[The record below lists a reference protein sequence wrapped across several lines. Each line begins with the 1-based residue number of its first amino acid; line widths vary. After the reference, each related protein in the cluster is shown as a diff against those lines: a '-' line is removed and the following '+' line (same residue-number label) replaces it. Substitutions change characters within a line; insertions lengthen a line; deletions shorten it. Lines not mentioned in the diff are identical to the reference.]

1 MMKIIQV
8 LKNLSHKIIIF
19 FSQNAMTT
27 SKRQTVNLEN
37 DPLYKDKKDWSQ
49 RFKNLVGKRIVSVR
63 YLTKEETDASGWY
76 SAPIVIELEDGQ
88 ALIPQQDDEGN
99 DGGALWIA
107 NSKCLDDLIP
117 VIRG

>member
-1 MMKIIQV
+1 MMKNTQV

-49 RFKNLVGKRIVSVR
+49 RFKNLIGKRIVSVR

>member
-1 MMKIIQV
+1 
-8 LKNLSHKIIIF
+8 
-19 FSQNAMTT
+19 MTQ
-27 SKRQTVNLEN
+27 SKRKKVILEN
-37 DPLYKDKKDWSQ
+37 DPLYKEKKEWSN
-49 RFKNLVGKRIVSVR
+49 RFRNLLGKRIVGVR
-63 YLTKEETDASGWY
+63 YLTQEETEASGWY
-76 SAPIVIELEDGQ
+76 SSPIVIELDDGS

>member
-1 MMKIIQV
+1 
-8 LKNLSHKIIIF
+8 
-19 FSQNAMTT
+19 MTQ
-27 SKRQTVNLEN
+27 SKRKTVILEN
-37 DPLYKDKKDWSQ
+37 DPLHKEKAKWAK
-49 RFKNLVGKRIVSVR
+49 RFNSLVGLRIMGVR
-63 YLTKEETDASGWY
+63 YLTKEETDASAWY

-88 ALIPQQDDEGN
+88 ALIPQADGEGN

>member
-1 MMKIIQV
+1 MKNTQV